1 MSEAYVKA
9 LWQEVAAWQELDAI
23 VHVQRK
29 AIINR
34 DSGQVWDCQERLR
47 ELLRQAIVACQE
59 TVRLRCPVGDDQG
72 LEAERKA
79 ATMRLEVRDAIR
91 LNNDLLRDICSYL
104 EMIRE
109 VAFPQTLPPT
119 YGHPLAG
126 RHTPATSPANRLTGT
141 KVA

>member
-9 LWQEVAAWQELDAI
+9 LCDELASWQELDAL

-34 DSGQVWDCQERLR
+34 DSGQVWECQERLR
-47 ELLRQAIVACQE
+47 ERLREVMLACQE
-59 TVRLRCPVGDDQG
+59 STRLRTELSGA
-72 LEAERKA
+72 EAETEQKVKA
-79 ATMRLEVRDAIR
+79 LRRQVRDGIG

-104 EMIRE
+104 EMVRE
-109 VAFPQTLPPT
+109 VAFPQTVPLT
-119 YGHPLAG
+119 YGRSRQATKG
-126 RHTPATSPANRLTGT
+126 RSITGT

>member
-1 MSEAYVKA
+1 MSEVYVRA
-9 LWQEVAAWQELDAI
+9 LWQEIAAWQDLDA
-23 VHVQRK
+23 VLHVQRK

-47 ELLRQAIVACQE
+47 ELLRQAIIACQE
-59 TVRLRCPVGDDQG
+59 STRVKTEVSDQQG
-72 LEAERKA
+72 VEAERKA
-79 ATMRLEVRDAIR
+79 SVMRIQVRDAIR

-109 VAFPQTLPPT
+109 VAFPQTLSPT
-119 YGHPLAG
+119 YGNPRSSRGGQPAQSPPLSGA
-126 RHTPATSPANRLTGT
+126 

>member
-1 MSEAYVKA
+1 VTEVYVRA
-9 LWQEVAAWQELDAI
+9 LWQEIAAWQELDA
-23 VHVQRK
+23 VLHVQRK

-47 ELLRQAIVACQE
+47 ELLRQAIVACQDTARVKVDVTDE
-59 TVRLRCPVGDDQG
+59 QG
-72 LEAERKA
+72 VEAERKA
-79 ATMRLEVRDAIR
+79 GIMRVQVRDAIR

-104 EMIRE
+104 EMVRE

-119 YGHPLAG
+119 YANPRLSRNGQ
-126 RHTPATSPANRLTGT
+126 SPQSPPLTGA